1 MYFGCG
7 YNIAWPRDTSAAVT
21 CRNLSKLLLPSSLK
35 GQNPQASFESWDG
48 WGAGRVF
55 RRGSRKSLARRRRRL
70 AAPPIGRSDVCSDL
84 CIVVSALTICRA
96 GERIEVPAAGRQDHR
111 SSPRRSPAPMAAET
125 RTRRQWG
132 AHRRNWGSRGSSRG
146 RRHPHG
152 IGPNGQGL
160 SWRPWQASPWWAT
173 KLDTANCDWIV
184 GLPRHRSDDAW
195 CPRRSAPG
203 GLVILGNRD
212 KVPFIRACWPDDNLL
227 AEPVNAVGPDDRKL
241 LLVSVRS
248 LGEGSPGSLIHPLVL
263 GRLFVVPE
271 TVLLDQGSQLEYGI
285 SAEMRRSLDL
295 PIVCRALARHPGPP
309 KKNVGLLERIQDQL
323 IVLEH
328 GGGGA
333 VPICGCARPPPRE

>member
-1 MYFGCG
+1 MDIPSAILREALAALLRKYSEAGKNPIRDSTKCG
-7 YNIAWPRDTSAAVT
+7 AHARTDAAVASLIHVFRVRLRIAWPRDTSAAVT

-55 RRGSRKSLARRRRRL
+55 RRGSRKSLVRRRRRL

-152 IGPNGQGL
+152 IGPSGQGL

-173 KLDTANCDWIV
+173 ELDTANYDWIV
-184 GLPRHRSDDAW
+184 GLPRHRSDNAW
-195 CPRRSAPG
+195 CPRGSAPG

-212 KVPFIRACWPDDNLL
+212 KLNFYS
-227 AEPVNAVGPDDRKL
+227 EKL
-241 LLVSVRS
+241 
-248 LGEGSPGSLIHPLVL
+248 GS
-263 GRLFVVPE
+263 R
-271 TVLLDQGSQLEYGI
+271 
-285 SAEMRRSLDL
+285 
-295 PIVCRALARHPGPP
+295 
-309 KKNVGLLERIQDQL
+309 
-323 IVLEH
+323 
-328 GGGGA
+328 
-333 VPICGCARPPPRE
+333 